1 MLTGN
6 LSNYAV
12 ILGGLMNFI
21 NREQYENS
29 SGIYAIENKIN
40 GKVYIGQTKMR
51 FVKRYWHHCWK
62 LSHNE
67 HDNCYLQTDY
77 DQFGADSFE
86 FKILTVMDH
95 TSNMDE
101 MEQKWIA
108 FYRESNR
115 CYNIQ
120 EGGHHVNL
128 DTYITK
134 EARQIVGE
142 KNRQRLLGSKLPE
155 STKENMRKAAAKG
168 SSSRLSKLTDSEVL
182 EIAALIR
189 AGKSDYA
196 IAPIFNVT
204 RENIAHIRKGHTWSH
219 LTGFARS

>member
-1 MLTGN
+1 MKWSKSGLRFIGNQIDVIIFKKVAIML
-6 LSNYAV
+6 
-12 ILGGLMNFI
+12 
-21 NREQYENS
+21 
-29 SGIYAIENKIN
+29 
-40 GKVYIGQTKMR
+40 
-51 FVKRYWHHCWK
+51 
-62 LSHNE
+62 
-67 HDNCYLQTDY
+67 
-77 DQFGADSFE
+77 
-86 FKILTVMDH
+86 
-95 TSNMDE
+95 
-101 MEQKWIA
+101 
-108 FYRESNR
+108 
-115 CYNIQ
+115 
-120 EGGHHVNL
+120 NL